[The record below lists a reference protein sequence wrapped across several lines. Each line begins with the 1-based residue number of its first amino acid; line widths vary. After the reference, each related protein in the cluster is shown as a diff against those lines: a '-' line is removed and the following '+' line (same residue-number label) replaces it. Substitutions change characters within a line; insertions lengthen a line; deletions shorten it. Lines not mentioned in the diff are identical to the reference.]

1 MRDIVETLAAWTRE
15 GKKFALASVVDISG
29 SAPRGVGSSMAV
41 REDGLIA
48 GSVSGGCVESA
59 VVDAAMRSLKSDEPE
74 LLEFGAES
82 DAALW
87 SVGLSCGG
95 AIKVWVE
102 PIMVDPEWTSFL
114 EKLGTGQEAERRLA
128 MPDGDFLQTF
138 AARERLFIIGAVH
151 IAMPLTKFASEL
163 GMQVT
168 VIDPREAFA
177 REERWNNLSCGVI
190 NEWPE
195 KALANISFD
204 KNTHLVVLA
213 HDPKIDDNAL
223 FAALRGG
230 AGYVGALGGKK
241 TQLKRRDTL
250 CRMGL
255 TEEEIDRIHGPVGLD
270 IGAENPEEIALSIIA
285 QIVQV
290 RRRGAA
296 N

>member
-15 GKKFALASVVDISG
+15 GTKFALASVVDVSG

-48 GSVSGGCVESA
+48 GSVSGGCVEGA
-59 VVDAAMRSLKSDEPE
+59 VIEAAMRSLKSGGPE

-95 AIKVWVE
+95 EIKVWVE
-102 PIMVDPEWTSFL
+102 PITPDPAWSSFL
-114 EKLGTGQEAERRLA
+114 DKLRNGEEAKRTLA
-128 MPDGDFLQTF
+128 LPDDDFLQTF

-151 IAMPLTKFASEL
+151 IAMPLTKFAAEM
-163 GMQVT
+163 GMEVT
-168 VIDPREAFA
+168 IIDPRAAFA
-177 REERWNNLSCGVI
+177 REERWNALPCRVI

-195 KALANISFD
+195 AALANVSFD
-204 KNTHLVVLA
+204 ENTHLVVLA
-213 HDPKIDDNAL
+213 HDPRIDDKAL
-223 FAALRGG
+223 FAALKGG
-230 AGYVGALGGKK
+230 VGYVGALGGKK
-241 TQLKRRDTL
+241 TQMKRRDSL

-255 TEEEIDRIHGPVGLD
+255 SEEEIDRIHGPVGLD

-290 RRRGAA
+290 RRKGTA